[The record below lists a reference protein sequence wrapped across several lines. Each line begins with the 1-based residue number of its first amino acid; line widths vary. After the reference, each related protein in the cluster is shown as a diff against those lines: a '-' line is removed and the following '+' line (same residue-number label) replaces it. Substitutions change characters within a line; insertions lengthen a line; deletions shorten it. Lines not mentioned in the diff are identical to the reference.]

1 MSISYENEQYAYH
14 LTYNSARVFGNHD
27 QAHRWAC
34 YARDSWR
41 ISNAIK
47 RGYSIGSKFLKLAN
61 IYFYEEDIH
70 KVLVREGIEPEEDH
84 DQIPPG
90 PPHAQIPPPHGQ
102 IPPGPGQIPHGQAP
116 PNLSNGTQV
125 QNMGK
130 DDDDDDEDDEDIRKK
145 LEDQ

>member
-1 MSISYENEQYAYH
+1 MG
-14 LTYNSARVFGNHD
+14 LL
-27 QAHRWAC
+27 WK
-34 YARDSWR
+34 DSWR

-84 DQIPPG
+84 DQIPPD
-90 PPHAQIPPPHGQ
+90 PPHAQ
-102 IPPGPGQIPHGQAP
+102 IPPGPGQIPLPHGQAP
-116 PNLSNGTQV
+116 PNLPNGPQV

-130 DDDDDDEDDEDIRKK
+130 DDEDIRKK
-145 LEDQ
+145 LDDQ

>member
-14 LTYNSARVFGNHD
+14 LTYNSAKIFGNHD

-90 PPHAQIPPPHGQ
+90 PPHAQIPPPAHAQ
-102 IPPGPGQIPHGQAP
+102 IPPPHGQAP
-116 PNLSNGTQV
+116 NVLQV

-130 DDDDDDEDDEDIRKK
+130 DADDDDEDDEDIRKK